1 MRQTGKQVEAKVKH
15 ATKEKQARTAAKVKV
30 LKAERELEALS
41 TVVAN
46 TQAVAEVVAE
56 AAASRIDSQ
65 QSCGSVID
73 SQ

>member
-30 LKAERELEALS
+30 LIAERELEALS

-46 TQAVAEVVAE
+46 T
-56 AAASRIDSQ
+56 
-65 QSCGSVID
+65 
-73 SQ
+73 